1 MVQERVRSPRKA
13 NGAVPTAEIAV
24 NLHDKTG
31 KLERKVLALSIFQK
45 SEGRIPL
52 CWLGWPE

>member
-1 MVQERVRSPRKA
+1 MVQERVRAPRKA

-31 KLERKVLALSIFQK
+31 KLKKKVLALSIFQK
-45 SEGRIPL
+45 SEGRIPS
-52 CWLGWPE
+52 C